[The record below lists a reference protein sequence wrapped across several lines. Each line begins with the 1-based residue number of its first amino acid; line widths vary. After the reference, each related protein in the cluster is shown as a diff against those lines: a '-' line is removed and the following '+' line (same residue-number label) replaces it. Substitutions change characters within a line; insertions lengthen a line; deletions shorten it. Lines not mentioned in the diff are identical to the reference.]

1 MNKTTVYNAVSVL
14 WTVVF
19 YEIQRHSI
27 ACNPLRESQAF
38 NPSISLRRMPSVKSM
53 GKILYLVA
61 YIMGIHA
68 YCGGHRLEEK

>member
-27 ACNPLRESQAF
+27 ARNPLHESQAF
-38 NPSISLRRMPSVKSM
+38 NPSISLLRMPSVKSM
-53 GKILYLVA
+53 GKILYLVV
-61 YIMGIHA
+61 YIMEMHA
-68 YCGGHRLEEK
+68 CCGAYRLEEK